1 MKVQKFT
8 ATSMRDALLEVT
20 KELGKDAVIL
30 QSRKI
35 TEGGLLGVGT
45 KNLVEVTAVLD
56 NNEQD
61 FKQLKPFDSN
71 PYLSSASLPSVDK
84 SLSEKQELRLI
95 SLTNQ
100 VEGLQNTL
108 MDMSHR
114 LQYPKAPSLPDPF
127 GVYFIRLVDSGIQHE
142 TASKLLKRVYE
153 NLGGLKLSQT
163 AAIERKI
170 IENISRLLKRK
181 TSTRKNDSG
190 PLKTAVIGPTGVG
203 KTTTIAK
210 LAASARL
217 YKKLNVAL
225 ITADTFRIAA
235 VEQIRSFADILKI
248 PMEVVYSRSEMKKA
262 LDIHAE
268 KDAIFIDTT
277 GRNPGDSENVSE
289 LLGIVRAA
297 NPHNVHLVLSS
308 TTDIETQK
316 NAIKG
321 FGLMNIDS
329 LIFTKLD
336 ESSRPGTIID
346 IAASANKPISYLTD
360 GQEVPKDI
368 SVWNVNKFVR
378 GLIRA

>member
-71 PYLSSASLPSVDK
+71 PYLSTASLPSVDK

-127 GVYFIRLVDSGIQHE
+127 GVYYIRLVDSGIQQE

-170 IENISRLLKRK
+170 AENISRLLKRK

-190 PLKTAVIGPTGVG
+190 PLKTVVIGPTGVG

-316 NAIKG
+316 NAIRG

-368 SVWNVNKFVR
+368 KVWNVNKFVR